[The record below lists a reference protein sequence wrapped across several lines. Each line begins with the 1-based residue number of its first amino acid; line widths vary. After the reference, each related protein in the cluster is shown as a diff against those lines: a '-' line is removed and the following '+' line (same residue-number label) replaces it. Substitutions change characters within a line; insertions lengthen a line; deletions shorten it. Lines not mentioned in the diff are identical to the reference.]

1 MEISNRKPLSD
12 ITDLHNLTP
21 LSVLRELISS
31 NPTRKPPLSILR
43 SNSNSLNRKLGPES
57 SDRSNTSIGSSSVGA
72 SSISKTVRFRNLPN
86 ALSPPTSP
94 GDIGTKNE
102 AYSRRNNIEN
112 SNKEREAQVIDS
124 RTSIEKRKD
133 KRKATAVPF
142 SPSAS
147 KKMKENR
154 SGICNMSVTD
164 GVMSMRNAD
173 QRKIIEKSRKEI
185 NSDLIGFRTP
195 LTERKDKGKAV
206 AMPYS
211 SLPNGK
217 LKEIQ
222 NNICNSSTLVERS
235 CQKGEGNHSFSCG
248 FAEDVKESNMDKLVS
263 HSHSSGKTEKGKANI
278 NSSNAALG
286 KQSEIAVAAM
296 TRSSRKMKTSVR
308 NNNAFGVSS
317 CPTITRTKKL
327 QNGLDEDVKHLNSWT
342 DPQANRK
349 KRPKTEKTSELPEEF
364 IREKKAYYDDID
376 NFELPVEEVS
386 QDESD

>member
-1 MEISNRKPLSD
+1 METRNRKPLSD
-12 ITDLHNLTP
+12 ITDFHNLTP

-31 NPTRKPPLSILR
+31 NPTCKPPLSILR
-43 SNSNSLNRKLGPES
+43 SNSNSTNHKLGPES

-72 SSISKTVRFRNLPN
+72 SSNSKTVLFRNLPN
-86 ALSPPTSP
+86 ALPPPISP
-94 GDIGTKNE
+94 

-133 KRKATAVPF
+133 KRKAAAVPF
-142 SPSAS
+142 SSSAS
-147 KKMKENR
+147 EKMKENR
-154 SGICNMSVTD
+154 SRICNMSVTD
-164 GVMSMRNAD
+164 GVMSMRNAAYD
-173 QRKIIEKSRKEI
+173 RRKIIEKPRKEI
-185 NSDLIGFRTP
+185 NSDLIGCHTP

-206 AMPYS
+206 AMPYN
-211 SLPNGK
+211 SLPTGK

-222 NNICNSSTLVERS
+222 NSICNSSTLVEKS
-235 CQKGEGNHSFSCG
+235 CQKGEGNHSFSSG

-263 HSHSSGKTEKGKANI
+263 YSHSSGKTEKGKAKI
-278 NSSNAALG
+278 SSSNAGLG
-286 KQSEIAVAAM
+286 KQSEIAMAAM
-296 TRSSRKMKTSVR
+296 TRPSRKMKTSAR

-327 QNGLDEDVKHLNSWT
+327 QNDLDEDVKHFNSWT
-342 DPQANRK
+342 DPQANARK
-349 KRPKTEKTSELPEEF
+349 KRPKTENTSELPEEF